1 MNKDQY
7 QKKMSLYAMFV
18 SEANF
23 DDNNAVIPMTLKP
36 LMKNIVQLRVIGST
50 QKGYTIPLNL
60 G

>member
-23 DDNNAVIPMTLKP
+23 DDNNAAIPITLKP

-50 QKGYTIPLNL
+50 QKG
-60 G
+60 